1 MAETLGLSALPG
13 YSTGGTL
20 HVIINNQI
28 GFTAQGRSSIYCSDL
43 AKSIQAPIFHVNGDD
58 VETVVQTM
66 TLAFNFL
73 RRFQKN
79 VVVDLVCYRRHG
91 HNETDEPSFTQPGMY
106 QAIQAIAK
114 HATTRALYEIFFG
127 RDQRD

>member
-1 MAETLGLSALPG
+1 VAETLGLSALPG

-20 HVIINNQI
+20 HVIINANP
-28 GFTAQGRSSIYCSDL
+28 AQGRSSVYCSDL